1 MKKSNELGLSLFVA
15 GLLLPAAAS
24 AQAIL
29 TQRCTIDSLDPAQAE
44 ARLAWSRRCAISQH
58 VASPS
63 AGFDVGIAS
72 YNGMGNLIDYA
83 EFAYSANPSGRNAY
97 TGQVDYFEINS
108 SVTNKLYLNGPTN
121 QTLDSNGYWEWSR
134 PLSRKKA
141 RPLYPTFGSTSNINS
156 TSNKQ
161 LFPHPMLADCNFYL
175 DRYGTQPATGYD
187 FYINGYCEA
196 SCYTPEQKVLFSDGY
211 QAMVDA
217 TASLRE
223 DLVTLAPDSTLDDI
237 KLQVGRTYSF
247 TEEIRDTNHPIVELT
262 TASGGQVRVTVEH
275 PVINGQGRIVAAQTL
290 KVGDELVKAD
300 GTRDPIVEINRTFH
314 YGKVYNLRP
323 DATELVSHV
332 LVAEGYL
339 MGSSLFQNDEVGYMN
354 RTLLF
359 RHTPANL
366 IP

>member
-1 MKKSNELGLSLFVA
+1 MKKSNELGLSLVVA

-44 ARLAWSRRCAISQH
+44 ARLKWSRRCALSEH
-58 VASPS
+58 VGSPS
-63 AGFDVGIAS
+63 TGFDLGVPSANS
-72 YNGMGNLIDYA
+72 MGNLIDYA
-83 EFAYSANPSGRNAY
+83 EYVYSTNSLGRNAY

-108 SVTNKLYLNGPTN
+108 SITSKLYLNGPTS
-121 QTLDSNGYWEWSR
+121 QTLDANGYWEWSR
-134 PLSRKKA
+134 ALSRKKA
-141 RPLYPTFGSTSNINS
+141 RPLYPTFGSLYDINS
-156 TSNKQ
+156 PSNKQ

-211 QAMVDA
+211 QSIVDA

-223 DLVTLAPDSTLDDI
+223 DVVTLTPDSTLDDI
-237 KLQVGRTYSF
+237 QLQVGRTHSF
-247 TEEIRDTNHPIVELT
+247 TKEIRDTNHPIVEVR
-262 TASGGQVRVTVEH
+262 TASGGLVRVTVEH

-300 GTRDPIVEINRTFH
+300 GTRDEIVEINRTTH

-323 DATELVSHV
+323 AATELVSHV